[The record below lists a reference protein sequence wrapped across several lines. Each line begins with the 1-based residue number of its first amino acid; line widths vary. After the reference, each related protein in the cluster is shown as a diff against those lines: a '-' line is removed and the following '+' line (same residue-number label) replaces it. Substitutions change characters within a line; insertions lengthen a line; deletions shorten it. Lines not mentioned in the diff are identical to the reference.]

1 MLKIYKVEAAIFGYV
16 TWHPTTL
23 ARWWHTDAALYSVRT
38 DFSCLAWPR
47 WWRIGA
53 VLPIP
58 TARAKFKSRATWPC
72 WWRIGAARLALA
84 KSLRLCRKLSPLQ
97 TARNLEK
104 DIVMN
109 IFLEHIGCFELEW
122 WSGDDRVNGQWSR
135 SCFCKNLTLCYK
147 SSFFKSLILHFYFC
161 LQNESEAN
169 IQGKDSPQ
177 SIITQSN
184 INTAKSTEVLNQT
197 SQFQKAVSTSA
208 SKIQSYCES
217 FFYIQAG
224 PPHKRW
230 RQECVNV
237 NNVQTYITICEHC
250 EQVDPY
256 ITICRHC
263 EQCGNI
269 NYNM

>member
-1 MLKIYKVEAAIFGYV
+1 M
-16 TWHPTTL
+16 
-23 ARWWHTDAALYSVRT
+23 D
-38 DFSCLAWPR
+38 
-47 WWRIGA
+47 
-53 VLPIP
+53 
-58 TARAKFKSRATWPC
+58 
-72 WWRIGAARLALA
+72 
-84 KSLRLCRKLSPLQ
+84 
-97 TARNLEK
+97 
-104 DIVMN
+104 
-109 IFLEHIGCFELEW
+109 IFLDHIGCFELEW

-169 IQGKDSPQ
+169 IRGKDSPQ
-177 SIITQSN
+177 SIITQLN
-184 INTAKSTEVLNQT
+184 INTARSTEVLNQT

-237 NNVQTYITICEHC
+237 NNVQTYVYYYLWTLWTSGS
-250 EQVDPY
+250 VY
-256 ITICRHC
+256 
-263 EQCGNI
+263 
-269 NYNM
+269 YNM